1 MVASFIKRMARLSLT
16 APPASILIALAF
28 IYNLLKRHPSCMC
41 LIHRETCIVESGPTD
56 LTNYQHDPYMNE
68 EKDPSLS
75 RAIDS
80 SLWELLTLKK
90 HYCPQV
96 AKMAKIFE
104 KPFTRPE
111 FLIQDFLKNSY
122 ASVSMKN
129 EIDLFCGTII

>member
-1 MVASFIKRMARLSLT
+1 MKRMARLSLT
-16 APPASILIALAF
+16 APPASILVALAL

-41 LIHRETCIVESGPTD
+41 LIHRETSIAESEPLD
-56 LTNYQHDPYMNE
+56 MAEHQHDPYMDE

-80 SLWELLTLKK
+80 SLWELMTLKN
-90 HYCPQV
+90 HYCSQV

-111 FLIQDFLKNSY
+111 FLIQDFLKGSY
-122 ASVSMKN
+122 TSVSI
-129 EIDLFCGTII
+129 EV